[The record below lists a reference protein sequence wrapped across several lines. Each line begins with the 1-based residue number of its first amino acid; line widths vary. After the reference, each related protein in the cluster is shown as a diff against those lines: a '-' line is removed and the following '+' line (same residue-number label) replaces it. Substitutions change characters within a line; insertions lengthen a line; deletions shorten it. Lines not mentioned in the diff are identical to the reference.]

1 MPDPI
6 QLLLGLGVPLLIA
19 AVLAWI
25 GGRAPRGSS
34 WGAIVGL
41 AIGLLVAYRA
51 FLSRWSPLPAIEA
64 PERIVV
70 FTVGLT
76 IAAVLLSWR
85 GVPWIA
91 RVLLAIAA
99 NVLIVWY
106 VFRPMP
112 VSSLPVNRMWTY
124 VAITAAAS
132 LVLTGLIERIG
143 QRSGSV
149 AMALVLGPLAAGVG
163 AINML
168 TDNAKLGDLG
178 AAIGVMIFGWLLA
191 ALFTKNGTL
200 SRGPVIVCMAALAAL
215 LSFGYFGS
223 QSMTTIQLVLIAAAP
238 CLACV
243 AELPPV
249 RRWKGWRQELIRLV
263 LVVIPIGVAVGIA
276 VPEFIRQNREATSA
290 SQEM

>member
-6 QLLLGLGVPLLIA
+6 QLLLGLGVPMIIA
-19 AVLAWI
+19 ALLAWI

-34 WGAIVGL
+34 WGAIAGL
-41 AIGLLVAYRA
+41 AIGLLIAYRA

-70 FTVGLT
+70 FTVGLA
-76 IAAVLLSWR
+76 IAALLLCWQR
-85 GVPWIA
+85 VPWIA

-112 VSSLPVNRMWTY
+112 VSSLPVNRLWTY

-132 LVLTGLIERIG
+132 LALTGLIERIG

-149 AMALVLGPLAAGVG
+149 AAALVLGPFTAGVG
-163 AINML
+163 LIDFL
-168 TDNAKLGDLG
+168 TGNAKLGWLG
-178 AAIGVMIFGWLLA
+178 ASMGLIVFGWFVAVIISRTTSLA
-191 ALFTKNGTL
+191 
-200 SRGPVIVCMAALAAL
+200 RGPIVVCMTALAAL
-215 LSFGYFGS
+215 LSFGYFVS
-223 QSMTTIQLVLIAAAP
+223 DSMTTVELLLLAVAPVLGLI
-238 CLACV
+238 

-249 RRWKGWRQELIRLV
+249 QRWKPWRRELARLV
-263 LVVIPIGVAVGIA
+263 LVAIPIGVAIGIA
-276 VPEFIRQNREATSA
+276 VPKFIRENSEATSA